1 MKIQPM
7 SKKHI
12 PEVAEVLADAFTA
25 WRIKRRGKDAPRRL
39 RNPECV
45 LPYIELEP
53 NGCFIALDK
62 KKIIGAIFTHV
73 WGKMGWIGTFGV
85 VPEYQSKGI
94 GKDLMIKAINY
105 LDRERNVTR
114 LALETMADSAEN
126 IGLYSKLGFKPAFQ
140 TMHLTKPISFSKEKE
155 NQLDTLLQTKSI
167 ELDYYSKEQNRED
180 SLTRIR
186 WLSSKIENGLDF
198 TSEIELIDENNFG
211 DTILLK
217 QDGFIIALATCRTVS
232 RHINYENPDLE
243 IRIILIDFDIKD
255 KEVFDIILLACEKY
269 GFENNKEALRLRINS
284 SYWLAFEYLL
294 KSEFKLRGSLLRMI
308 KFSEDIKS
316 FDHQHEWIVLGFGLT
331 M

>member
-1 MKIQPM
+1 MKIQLM

-12 PEVAEVLADAFTA
+12 PEVSEVLADAFTA
-25 WRIKRRGKDAPRRL
+25 WRTKRRGLDAPRRL
-39 RNPECV
+39 RNPESV

-53 NGCFIALDK
+53 KGCFVALDK
-62 KKIIGAIFTHV
+62 KKIVGAIFTHV

-85 VPEYQSKGI
+85 IPEYQSRGI

-105 LDRERNVTR
+105 LDKERYVTK
-114 LALETMADSAEN
+114 LALETMADSADN

-140 TMHLTKPISFSKEKE
+140 TMHLTKPILFTKEKQK
-155 NQLDTLLQTKSI
+155 QLDILLQTKSI
-167 ELDYYSKEQNRED
+167 ELDYYSKEQNRKD

-198 TSEIELIDENNFG
+198 TSEINLIDENNFG

-217 QDGFIIALATCRTVS
+217 QDGFIIALATCRIVS
-232 RHINYENPDLE
+232 KHINDENPDLE
-243 IRIILIDFDIKD
+243 IRMILIDFDNKD
-255 KEVFDIILLACEKY
+255 KEILDIILLACEKY
-269 GFENNKEALRLRINS
+269 GFDNNKEALRLKINS

-294 KSEFKLRGSLLRMI
+294 KNGFKLRGSLLRMI
-308 KFSEDIKS
+308 KFSEDIRS
-316 FDHQHEWIVLGFGLT
+316 FDHQNEWIVLGFGLT

>member
-1 MKIQPM
+1 
-7 SKKHI
+7 
-12 PEVAEVLADAFTA
+12 
-25 WRIKRRGKDAPRRL
+25 
-39 RNPECV
+39 
-45 LPYIELEP
+45 
-53 NGCFIALDK
+53 
-62 KKIIGAIFTHV
+62 
-73 WGKMGWIGTFGV
+73 
-85 VPEYQSKGI
+85 
-94 GKDLMIKAINY
+94 
-105 LDRERNVTR
+105 
-114 LALETMADSAEN
+114 MADSAEN